1 MGTSGSTEC
10 GVPQITFRI
19 RTHVAASA
27 SEWMLEVDL
36 LALVATDQACW
47 RDSTLARD
55 IVGFVVHAARF
66 MSASSPTL
74 IALLHGPDQPGLVA
88 RVAGWIFERGGN
100 ILHADQHRDMEAGVF
115 FQRVEWEPA
124 MAGAGENALAVAE
137 ADFTAFA
144 RSKLGMH
151 VRVLSSADRP
161 RVAVFVSKADHCFHD
176 LVLRWKSGD
185 YACDLVGV
193 VSNHTE
199 LAEAAR
205 GYGLPFV
212 HIPVTSANK
221 VAAEAKQ
228 LALLKELRAELVIL
242 ARYMQVLSADF
253 LAAFGAPV
261 INIHHSFLPAF
272 AGGRPYHQAHAR
284 GVKLIGATAHY
295 ATRDLDEGPII
306 HQDVARV
313 THRHDVEDLV
323 RKGRDLERLVLAQA
337 VRWHLEGRVLVYGNK
352 TVVFD

>member
-1 MGTSGSTEC
+1 LR
-10 GVPQITFRI
+10 P
-19 RTHVAASA
+19 A
-27 SEWMLEVDL
+27 
-36 LALVATDQACW
+36 
-47 RDSTLARD
+47 
-55 IVGFVVHAARF
+55 
-66 MSASSPTL
+66 TL

-88 RVAGWIFERGGN
+88 RVASWIFERGGN
-100 ILHADQHRDMEAGVF
+100 ILHADQHRDMEAGIF
-115 FQRVEWEPA
+115 FQRVEWQPAFAEPA
-124 MAGAGENALAVAE
+124 AGKPSSSAAIRALADKSQGRPSDAAAAE
-137 ADFTAFA
+137 KEFA
-144 RSKLGMH
+144 EFAGTSLGMQ
-151 VRVLSSADRP
+151 VRIISSADRP
-161 RVAVFVSKADHCFHD
+161 RVALFVSKADHCFHD
-176 LVLRWKSGD
+176 LVLRWKAGEF
-185 YACDLVGV
+185 ACEIVAIVG
-193 VSNHTE
+193 NHTD

-212 HIPVTSANK
+212 HVPVTAATKSSA
-221 VAAEAKQ
+221 ETQQ
-228 LALLKELRAELVIL
+228 LALVREFGTELIVL

-253 LAAFGAPV
+253 LEKLGQPV

-313 THRHDVEDLV
+313 THRHGVDDLI
-323 RKGRDLERLVLAQA
+323 RKGRDLEKMVLAQA